1 MSQLQGRGGGDILDI
16 DDFLSVEDSL
26 PTIQNISIGLAN
38 LTATL
43 FWLTA
48 YISQSDVDPGEVAR
62 AWPVGSIISARQ
74 AVILN
79 HLHVRLY

>member
-1 MSQLQGRGGGDILDI
+1 MGRGGRNILDILD
-16 DDFLSVEDSL
+16 FLGVNNSL
-26 PTIQNISIGLAN
+26 PTIQNISIGFAS

-43 FWLTA
+43 FWLDA
-48 YISQSDVDPGEVAR
+48 YTTQFDVHPGEVVS
-62 AWPVGSIISARQ
+62 AWPVGSIISTRQ